1 MGKNWKIGVPLRR
14 LGNSE
19 TGTAAIEFAI
29 VAPVLLMLVFAAIF
43 YSIYFTA
50 YLGVRQAAI
59 EGARAAVAG
68 MSTAERS
75 QLAIARATTIM
86 NGYGSLMGASSTAT
100 ITAAPGT
107 DTGTLKISVSYD
119 ITTSPIMGYGAFLPM
134 PSSKIQSDVIV
145 ANGSY

>member
-1 MGKNWKIGVPLRR
+1 MSKNWKIGVPLRR

-19 TGTAAIEFAI
+19 TGTAAVEFAI

-86 NGYGSLMGASSTAT
+86 NSYGSLMGASSNAT
-100 ITAAPGT
+100 ITAAQQGT
-107 DTGTLKISVSYD
+107 GLLKVSVSYD
-119 ITTSPIMGYGAFLPM
+119 ISSSPIMGYGSFLPL
-134 PSSKIQSDVIV
+134 PSPTIQSDVIV